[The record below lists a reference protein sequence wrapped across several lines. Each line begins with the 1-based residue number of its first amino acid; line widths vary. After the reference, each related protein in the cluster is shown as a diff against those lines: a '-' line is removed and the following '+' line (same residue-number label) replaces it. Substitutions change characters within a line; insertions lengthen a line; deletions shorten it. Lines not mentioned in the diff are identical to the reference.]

1 MTTQL
6 VSRLGYLL
14 RDGSGDR
21 RLCILLGAGAT
32 VPFVP
37 GVADLTLQAQQF
49 ADEIGSGFSL
59 PTSQPMTAHG
69 GVQDDRI
76 NRYSDALE
84 LVKRVRGTDDVRAFV
99 QRSVLKAYR
108 GPLPPLANRPFTE
121 DGFSALEG
129 DVHNWRI
136 PDGLRAL
143 ASVIKEYPANVC
155 RTMLTTNF
163 DGLLEVALR
172 AAGASAHTV
181 AAQHDGTISGLRLNA
196 DEYLVLHLHGDC
208 RGATLHSPREI
219 GRPRPSLEAWLSN
232 HLRRRTL
239 LVIGYSGWD
248 DIVARVLRDEL
259 DDAAGE
265 DAESATE
272 ILWSVYE
279 DEETH
284 AHINPGLATFF
295 HENSHRVT
303 PYYGIDR
310 DRLFVELQD
319 RLNRNGRPGVIAAG
333 SSPVATTSFYRLA
346 RTLSE
351 DYHFGHSAI
360 PRLAVPKFVF
370 WPHRLRRPH
379 LIHGVHALT
388 AVLFGKMGIPI
399 ELYLDDIGINP
410 TRADEWASEFEEAV
424 AAWFSVC
431 GAVARPAVHRISALL
446 ADMTESEQ
454 SVRLW
459 SLANDFYSPAAQI
472 FDVLVAAKV
481 IDADTPSIAVARS
494 SAHRLLRPIY
504 TWLAL
509 DAELD
514 RYGSIRGDDGLV
526 VTLGGKDEQQ
536 MWDLWRTRDDVPAV
550 ASVYVPRLDTPTDG
564 AELWANQE
572 LLRSATYRERD
583 LVRFIRLAL
592 ADAGTGESLLEWLY
606 TVAVQLADMASDGAV
621 GRLSVTGRQLSSW
634 YETLPSLRSD
644 PMETSLSVAHAM
656 SSWFHADIQDG
667 TAR

>member
-1 MTTQL
+1 MT
-6 VSRLGYLL
+6 V
-14 RDGSGDR
+14 
-21 RLCILLGAGAT
+21 
-32 VPFVP
+32 
-37 GVADLTLQAQQF
+37 
-49 ADEIGSGFSL
+49 
-59 PTSQPMTAHG
+59 HG

-108 GPLPPLANRPFTE
+108 GPLPPRAVNRPLSE
-121 DGFSALEG
+121 GRFSALEK
-129 DVHNWRI
+129 DVGNWRL

-143 ASVIKEYPANVC
+143 AAVIKAYPAHVC
-155 RTMLTTNF
+155 QTMLTTNF
-163 DGLLEVALR
+163 DGLLEIALR
-172 AAGASAHTV
+172 AAGVRAYTF
-181 AAQHDGTISGLRLNA
+181 AAQYDGTMAGLRL
-196 DEYLVLHLHGDC
+196 DPEEHLVLHLHGDC

-219 GRPRPSLEAWLSN
+219 GRPRPALEAWLSN
-232 HLRRRTL
+232 HLRQRTL

-259 DDAAGE
+259 NDVAGE

-279 DEETH
+279 DEENH

-319 RLNRNGRPGVIAAG
+319 KLNKNGRTGWVPAG
-333 SSPVATTSFYRLA
+333 SSTVATTNLYQLA

-360 PRLAVPKFVF
+360 PRMVEPKFVF
-370 WPHRLRRPH
+370 WPHRLRKPH

-388 AVLFGKMGIPI
+388 AVLFGKLGIPI

-431 GAVARPAVHRISALL
+431 GSTVRPTMHRLSTLL
-446 ADMTESEQ
+446 EGMTESDRA
-454 SVRLW
+454 VKLW
-459 SLANDFYSPAAQI
+459 NLANNFYSPTAQI

-481 IDADTPSIAVARS
+481 IDADTPNIAVAHS

-514 RYGSIRGDDGLV
+514 RYGSAPGDDSLV

-550 ASVYVPRLDTPTDG
+550 ASVYVPRLETPADG
-564 AELWANQE
+564 ADLWTNQE
-572 LLRSATYRERD
+572 LLRSAVYRERD

-621 GRLSVTGRQLSSW
+621 GRLSVAGRRLRTW

-644 PMETSLSVAHAM
+644 PMDTSLAVAHAM
-656 SSWFHADIQDG
+656 SSWFHSDIQG
-667 TAR
+667 